1 MSIRDILVQVD
12 ERETS
17 APRCELAAGLARAW
31 DATLTGVYLT
41 TPYPSDVFA
50 AERLAY
56 LPRSAA
62 DALKTQHDLV
72 AKRAAEAAQ
81 RVLRR
86 AADAASTS
94 FEWRQIDGGGDT
106 ELIRLARR
114 TDLVVF
120 PPCAMT
126 SLGGRVIEV
135 ATLGLAC
142 GGPVLIAP
150 EACAWTEPPK
160 RILVAW
166 KNTREAARALH
177 DAWPFLET
185 AEEVTVVMV
194 RPTGEESAAA
204 ALSEHLKRHGCNA
217 RIMVERD
224 EGPSA
229 AGILRRQVEALGA
242 DLVVMGLY
250 GRPRVSEW
258 VLGGVSREFLDD
270 PPAPLLVSH

>member
-1 MSIRDILVQVD
+1 M
-12 ERETS
+12 
-17 APRCELAAGLARAW
+17 
-31 DATLTGVYLT
+31 
-41 TPYPSDVFA
+41 
-50 AERLAY
+50 
-56 LPRSAA
+56 
-62 DALKTQHDLV
+62 
-72 AKRAAEAAQ
+72 
-81 RVLRR
+81 
-86 AADAASTS
+86 
-94 FEWRQIDGGGDT
+94 
-106 ELIRLARR
+106 
-114 TDLVVF
+114 
-120 PPCAMT
+120 
-126 SLGGRVIEV
+126 IEV

-224 EGPSA
+224 GPSA
-229 AGILRRQVEALGA
+229 AGILRRQAEALGA

-258 VLGGVSREFLDD
+258 VLGGVSREFLND